1 MTKQFKQFCPPGSIS
16 YIYSPATY
24 AAMEMKLVIGRAL
37 LYTLSVNKD
46 VEQQS
51 QVFKPTLS
59 KSEARDAVAVIQ
71 MGI

>member
-1 MTKQFKQFCPPGSIS
+1 
-16 YIYSPATY
+16 
-24 AAMEMKLVIGRAL
+24 MEMKLVIGRAL

-51 QVFKPTLS
+51 QAFKPTLS
-59 KSEARDAVAVIQ
+59 KSEARDTVVVIQ